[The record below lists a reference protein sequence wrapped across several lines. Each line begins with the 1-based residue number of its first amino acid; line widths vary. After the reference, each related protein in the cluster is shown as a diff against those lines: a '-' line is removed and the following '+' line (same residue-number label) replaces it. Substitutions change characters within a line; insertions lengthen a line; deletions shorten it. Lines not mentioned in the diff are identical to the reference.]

1 MDVLRAVYKPSEESG
16 VVEEPPDK
24 MAHATAV
31 ASQAFG
37 LLRIWNRVPGTGEKG
52 MIDGAALES
61 WVKEARILA
70 ERTGP
75 KEIADQKIG
84 EILSASPAGDDGI
97 WPAIPVREV
106 IEIVRSS
113 HLETGFV
120 IGHPNRRGVT
130 TRSPRDGGAQER
142 ALVNQYREFARATAL
157 E

>member
-1 MDVLRAVYKPSEESG
+1 MDIWRAVYKTSEESG
-16 VVEEPPDK
+16 VVEEPPDN
-24 MAHATAV
+24 MERATAV
-31 ASQAFG
+31 ASQAYG
-37 LLRIWNRVPGTGEKG
+37 LLRIWNRVPGTGEKA

-70 ERTGP
+70 ERTGRE
-75 KEIADQKIG
+75 EIADQKIG

-120 IGHPNRRGVT
+120 IGRPNRQGVT
-130 TRSPRDGGAQER
+130 TRSPRDGGAQDR
-142 ALVNQYREFARATAL
+142 ALVNQYREFVRATAL
-157 E
+157 G